1 MGPHATTGIGCGT
14 LLVIALI
21 VLLLSN
27 LGGGDVEKRLAT
39 LEAEVR
45 ALRATVQAQSDQIE
59 LLRASLARESLPATE
74 PSGDRPTSP
83 SRK

>member
-21 VLLLSN
+21 VLLLGN
-27 LGGGDVEKRLAT
+27 LGGRDVEKSLAT

-45 ALRATVQAQSDQIE
+45 ALRATVQAQSDQLK
-59 LLRASLARESLPATE
+59 LLRASLASESRSATQ
-74 PSGDRPTSP
+74 PSSDVHTSP
-83 SRK
+83 PGE